1 MLTRSSLLIG
11 ALAALTLAACGKPAD
26 DEQSTAS
33 SQPAAAEGAPVAY
46 AGPTV
51 PAGTTIEVYK
61 SATCGCCKMW
71 MDHLE
76 QAGFTVV
83 AHDTDDVQSVKALMK
98 VPGSIASCH
107 TAIVNGIVVE
117 GHVPID
123 VVAKLA
129 MERPAGV
136 KGVGVNGM
144 PLGAAGMEGYGRRDP
159 FDVEVW
165 DASGKVKVLTHVA
178 GS

>member
-1 MLTRSSLLIG
+1 MSIRPTLFTA
-11 ALAALTLAACGKPAD
+11 ALAALALAACGKPAAD
-26 DEQSTAS
+26 DQGAAAS
-33 SQPAAAEGAPVAY
+33 QAPAAEAAPVAY

-61 SATCGCCKMW
+61 SPTCGCCKMW

-129 MERPAGV
+129 LERPAGV

-165 DASGKVKVLTHVA
+165 DAEGKVKVLTHVA

>member
-1 MLTRSSLLIG
+1 MLTRPTLLAG
-11 ALAALTLAACGKPAD
+11 ALAALTLSACGRPAA
-26 DEQSTAS
+26 DE
-33 SQPAAAEGAPVAY
+33 QPAAAPAAAEAAPVAY
-46 AGPTV
+46 AGPRV

-61 SATCGCCKMW
+61 SPTCGCCKLW

-83 AHDTDDVQSVKALMK
+83 AHDTQDVESVKALMK

-107 TAIVNGIVVE
+107 TALVNGIVVE

-159 FDVEVW
+159 FDVETW
-165 DASGKVKVLTHVA
+165 DAKGQVKVLTHVA